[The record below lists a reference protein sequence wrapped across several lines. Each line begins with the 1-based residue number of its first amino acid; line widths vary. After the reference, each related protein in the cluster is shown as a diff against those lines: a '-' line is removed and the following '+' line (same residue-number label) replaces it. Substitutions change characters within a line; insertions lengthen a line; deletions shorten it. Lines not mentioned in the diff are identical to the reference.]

1 MSLNMEL
8 RRVSCI
14 HFSQACTLCLHTP
27 IPKARIATLIFKEF
41 YKHPQVRRSLPKE
54 TYLYISIFGKIL
66 TSLLFPPSLVL
77 YPLIYICFLPFCMCL
92 STPSPTL
99 HILYLWLLL
108 WVCFSR
114 PFLPN
119 TQFPVFD
126 SLCDPPTYLRQS
138 WLPSSPKSGDR
149 VSSTLVRRE
158 QRKTYNIPLK
168 NSFCHYQ
175 PGIDTKRKICLSVIK
190 CEKGQTAKCICGVD
204 DKGRRRDVLQRNWVV
219 SNYKK
224 KNTNISPHASLNAP

>member
-27 IPKARIATLIFKEF
+27 LPKARIATLILRNFINIHKYEEV
-41 YKHPQVRRSLPKE
+41 YQRRPN
-54 TYLYISIFGKIL
+54 LYISIFGNIF
-66 TSLLFPPSLVL
+66 TSLLFPASLVL
-77 YPLIYICFLPFCMCL
+77 SPLIYICFLPFCMCL
-92 STPSPTL
+92 STPSPIL
-99 HILYLWLLL
+99 HVLYLWLLL

-149 VSSTLVRRE
+149 VFSTLVRRE

-175 PGIDTKRKICLSVIK
+175 PGIDTKRKMCFSVIK

-204 DKGRRRDVLQRNWVV
+204 DKGRRRDVLQEIGWSAITRRILTLVH
-219 SNYKK
+219 
-224 KNTNISPHASLNAP
+224 TRH